1 MIEKKRIQLLSS
13 TRAVDN
19 NMHMAEETPSKT
31 LRCITIAT
39 LARRPPYSVTKG
51 DVIAAY
57 GADAFE
63 IEVLPSTVREE
74 TLKELVG
81 GNTGY
86 AYCTQQQQQ
95 PRVALG

>member
-1 MIEKKRIQLLSS
+1 
-13 TRAVDN
+13 
-19 NMHMAEETPSKT
+19 MAEETPSKT
-31 LRCITIAT
+31 LRCIAT

-86 AYCTQQQQQ
+86 A
-95 PRVALG
+95 

>member
-1 MIEKKRIQLLSS
+1 MLHKKKRIQLL
-13 TRAVDN
+13 VLVPWIIWFV
-19 NMHMAEETPSKT
+19 MHMAEETLSKT
-31 LRCITIAT
+31 VRCIAT
-39 LARRPPYSVTKG
+39 LARRPPYSVTKDG
-51 DVIAAY
+51 VIAAY

-86 AYCTQQQQQ
+86 A
-95 PRVALG
+95 

>member
-1 MIEKKRIQLLSS
+1 MLHKKKRIIQLP
-13 TRAVDN
+13 VPWIIWFV
-19 NMHMAEETPSKT
+19 MHMAEETPPKT
-31 LRCITIAT
+31 LRCIAT
-39 LARRPPYSVTKG
+39 LARRPPYSVTKV
-51 DVIAAY
+51 DVVAAY

-86 AYCTQQQQQ
+86 A
-95 PRVALG
+95 